1 MVKSKT
7 IEVVIDEVL
16 REAMQ
21 QHCKLKRV
29 KQSDV
34 VRQGICHV
42 IGRPD
47 LNGGIKMGAPVKE
60 DREQPAEG
68 EGE

>member
-1 MVKSKT
+1 MAKSKT

-29 KQSDV
+29 TQSDV
-34 VRQGICHV
+34 VRQGICRV

-47 LNGGIKMGAPVKE
+47 LDGGIKMGAPVKE